1 MECPPKPKRCP
12 NKTTCHKKTKICT
25 AKTVKCSK
33 GTKLNP
39 VTKACNVRPFTY
51 KRCPTGSRRNKT
63 SGECENDF
71 ITLCNKHIMVSNL
84 DNVIQTSSLSNKD
97 CTVFLIGEQHKTHTK
112 CIEILEMMKQL
123 IKENSALSKPV
134 QIDLM
139 IEILQSS
146 TTVYKSK
153 SYRANNHQLN
163 NIRNHFHDCMTTHK
177 CPVRVHWTDP
187 TQTSHDKTK
196 LTKTH
201 PKDIHDWLH
210 QLARTDFFKDDW
222 TKNESI
228 TNYFNKESDMPTLLT
243 ENRFV
248 VKEIKKASKI
258 NPAFTLEFA
267 TKIFMDSYSKHKKYY
282 KASWQKLVKL
292 QTRYVMDFYV
302 AARIIKLK
310 MKNVIYYAGDEHIN
324 NIITILTA
332 LDFKTIKNITGKC
345 I

>member
-12 NKTTCHKKTKICT
+12 NKTTCNKKTKICNP
-25 AKTVKCSK
+25 KTVKCSK

-39 VTKACNVRPFTY
+39 VTKVCDMRPFTY
-51 KRCPTGSRRNKT
+51 KRCPTGSRRNKK

-71 ITLCNKHIMVSNL
+71 IALCNKHIMVPTL
-84 DNVIQTSSLSNKD
+84 DSVVKTSSLSNKD
-97 CTVFLIGEQHKTHTK
+97 CTVFLIGEQHDTHTK
-112 CIEILEMMKQL
+112 CVEILKMLKQL
-123 IKENSALSKPV
+123 IKENLALSKPV

-139 IEILQSS
+139 IEYLQSNTGYS
-146 TTVYKSK
+146 NL
-153 SYRANNHQLN
+153 SYSVKRCQMNNVRKHFN
-163 NIRNHFHDCMTTHK
+163 NCIQQRN

-187 TQTSHDKTK
+187 TQTFHDK
-196 LTKTH
+196 LTPH
-201 PKDIHDWLH
+201 SKDIHDWLY
-210 QLARTDFFKDDW
+210 QVARTDFFKDEW
-222 TKNESI
+222 TKNKSI
-228 TNYFNKESDMPTLLT
+228 TKYFNKESDMPTLLT

-258 NPAFTLEFA
+258 NPVFTIEFA
-267 TKIFMDSYSKHKKYY
+267 TKLFMDSYSNHKKYFY
-282 KASWQKLVKL
+282 KSSWQKLVKL

-324 NIITILTA
+324 NIINILTA
-332 LDFKTIKNITGKC
+332 LNFKTIKNVTGKC

>member
-39 VTKACNVRPFTY
+39 VTKACDMRPFTY
-51 KRCPTGSRRNKT
+51 KRCPTGSRRNKK

-71 ITLCNKHIMVSNL
+71 ITLCNKHIMVPTL
-84 DNVIQTSSLSNKD
+84 DSIIKTSSLSNKD
-97 CTVFLIGEQHKTHTK
+97 CTVFLIGEKHETHTK
-112 CIEILEMMKQL
+112 CVETLDMLKQL
-123 IKENSALSKPV
+123 VKENSALSKPV

-146 TTVYKSK
+146 TVYLPK
-153 SYRANNHQLN
+153 SYRAKNHQLN
-163 NIRNHFHDCMTTHK
+163 NIRNHFHDCINTHK

-187 TQTSHDKTK
+187 TQTA
-196 LTKTH
+196 H
-201 PKDIHDWLH
+201 PKEDIHSWLD
-210 QLARTDFFKDDW
+210 QLARTDFFTDYWMD
-222 TKNESI
+222 NREI
-228 TNYFNKESDMPTLLT
+228 TDYFNKESDMPKLLT

-258 NPAFTLEFA
+258 NHAFTLEFA
-267 TKIFMDSYSKHKKYY
+267 TKLFMDSYSKHKKYY
-282 KASWQKLVKL
+282 YKESWQKLVKL

-310 MKNVIYYAGDEHIN
+310 MKNVIYYAGDGHID
-324 NIITILTA
+324 NIIKILTA
-332 LDFKTIKNITGKC
+332 LNFKTIKNVTGKC